1 MSALI
6 FELNPDKTLQVGCC
20 LTIFNY
26 ISQLQEL
33 LYYLGSKNS
42 PKKFCRLKLPMSGA
56 AEQSLSPCYRLTPT
70 TEGGLESSTS
80 MSMKMI
86 ETRKNG
92 LQKIVSGL
100 ERRVVPLQRQK
111 EDLQLVLNTVN
122 NWVQVLNDTQRWNSG
137 VPILRSAKENCD
149 DLITPYLNDSDSDF
163 NQAVFRLGS
172 AEIPGFAQAQK
183 LLKSIRH
190 EIRVIFEKESTFNGK
205 FVEDVRVLMGQ
216 VTGIISAIL
225 GLYYQTNN

>member
-1 MSALI
+1 MGGVCGKFSFSRYLILVCFQADYILDCNKMS
-6 FELNPDKTLQVGCC
+6 
-20 LTIFNY
+20 
-26 ISQLQEL
+26 
-33 LYYLGSKNS
+33 
-42 PKKFCRLKLPMSGA
+42 A
-56 AEQSLSPCYRLTPT
+56 AEQSLSPCYRLPPT
-70 TEGGLESSTS
+70 TGGGLESRTA

-86 ETRKNG
+86 ESRKNG

-100 ERRVVPLQRQK
+100 DRRVVPLQRQK

-122 NWVQVLNDTQRWNSG
+122 NWVQVLNDTERWNSG

-149 DLITPYLNDSDSDF
+149 DLITPFLNDSDSEF

-172 AEIPGFAQAQK
+172 AEIPGFAHAQK

-216 VTGIISAIL
+216 VTGIVSAIL
-225 GLYYQTNN
+225 GLYYQTSN